1 MSMQISECS
10 NILQN
15 TNICIYSFNKR
26 SGISLVEAMVG
37 IIIFSIM
44 FVFIFRAF
52 APTATASHNL
62 LRGTTVAMNA
72 CNWYLNSLE
81 QKIQFEGALPDS
93 ELGTNDIT
101 FLFRRD
107 EFSEIATLRSLKAT
121 SEISLK
127 NNLYNA
133 KISIKWGNYENEK
146 ETTHHFEMSR
156 LLIQPCF

>member
-1 MSMQISECS
+1 M
-10 NILQN
+10 N
-15 TNICIYSFNKR
+15 TLRIRYLEYLDVYFPAINYKKR
-26 SGISLVEAMVG
+26 CGLSLVEAMVG

-72 CNWYLNSLE
+72 CNWYINSLE
-81 QKIQFEGALPDS
+81 QRIQFEGALPDS
-93 ELGTNDIT
+93 ELGKNDIT

-121 SEISLK
+121 SEITLK
-127 NNLYNA
+127 DNLYTA
-133 KISIKWGNYENEK
+133 KISINWGNKENEK
-146 ETTHHFEMSR
+146 ERTHHFEMSR
-156 LLIQPCF
+156 LLVQPSF

>member
-1 MSMQISECS
+1 M
-10 NILQN
+10 
-15 TNICIYSFNKR
+15 TNIDVSIYFNSNLLINNRKNNKR
-26 SGISLVEAMVG
+26 GVSLVEAMVG

-44 FVFIFRAF
+44 FIFIFRAF

-62 LRGTTVAMNA
+62 LRGTTLAMNA

-93 ELGTNDIT
+93 EMGTNDIT
-101 FLFRRD
+101 FLFRSD

-127 NNLYNA
+127 DNLYTA
-133 KISIKWGNYENEK
+133 KVSITWGNKENDK
-146 ETTHHFEMSR
+146 ERTHHFEMSR
-156 LLIQPCF
+156 LLIQPYF

>member
-1 MSMQISECS
+1 MSMHKI
-10 NILQN
+10 NHLKYLDVYYFKF
-15 TNICIYSFNKR
+15 TNKKR
-26 SGISLVEAMVG
+26 SGISLVEAMIG

-72 CNWYLNSLE
+72 CNWYINSLE
-81 QKIQFEGALPDS
+81 QKIQFEGALPES
-93 ELGTNDIT
+93 ELGKNDIT

-121 SEISLK
+121 SEITLK
-127 NNLYNA
+127 DNLYTA
-133 KISIKWGNYENEK
+133 KISINWGNTENDK

-156 LLIQPCF
+156 LLVQPSF

>member
-1 MSMQISECS
+1 M
-10 NILQN
+10 NKYYLILN
-15 TNICIYSFNKR
+15 FIYKVSRGSKR
-26 SGISLVEAMVG
+26 KKSGLSLVEAMVG
-37 IIIFSIM
+37 VIIFALI
-44 FVFIFRAF
+44 FVFVFRAF

-93 ELGTNDIT
+93 ELGKNDIT

-107 EFSEIATLRSLKAT
+107 EFSEITTLRSLEAT

-127 NNLYNA
+127 DNLYTA
-133 KISIKWGNYENEK
+133 KITMKWGNKENEK
-146 ETTHHFEMSR
+146 NQSHQFEMSR
-156 LLIQPCF
+156 YLIQPNF